1 MFCWDS
7 TLSASGLTPDLVE
20 SLATEEQVTKVCDV
34 LLLGPWV
41 ASAGSTLRPALD
53 GEWHD
58 SSLAYW
64 AVGRTEWVSRFL
76 GEPFRVSYFDL
87 SVGVWNTTDGKHF
100 VGFQLDDQKFSHG
113 ERGIFSAL
121 PWFRE
126 RSLANLILTNFSAE
140 LIFGELLGE
149 SALQDLIWAW
159 FVLLLVSYCLHLL
172 VKTLELR
179 RQRPFYKLSETV
191 KASLRVPL
199 SLQDKQPH
207 KSCSASRADAEG
219 RMRVLP
225 WHSWSPFTSQSGV
238 SLTHKK
244 LRQVHW
250 VVGSKS
256 RSSGARLQAVIANI
270 KRPPQ
275 SWTTGPLWSLQS
287 SFRWK

>member
-1 MFCWDS
+1 MLPLHPFEEEAWATPWFEAWALKNESHWSTALDQRKAQDIVRRTLWDERAWMFCWDS

-100 VGFQLDDQKFSHG
+100 EGFQLDDQKFSHG

-121 PWFRE
+121 PWF
-126 RSLANLILTNFSAE
+126 SQ
-140 LIFGELLGE
+140 GVE
-149 SALQDLIWAW
+149 SDRWPIW
-159 FVLLLVSYCLHLL
+159 F
-172 VKTLELR
+172 
-179 RQRPFYKLSETV
+179 
-191 KASLRVPL
+191 
-199 SLQDKQPH
+199 
-207 KSCSASRADAEG
+207 
-219 RMRVLP
+219 
-225 WHSWSPFTSQSGV
+225 
-238 SLTHKK
+238 
-244 LRQVHW
+244 
-250 VVGSKS
+250 
-256 RSSGARLQAVIANI
+256 
-270 KRPPQ
+270 
-275 SWTTGPLWSLQS
+275 
-287 SFRWK
+287 

>member
-1 MFCWDS
+1 MVQ
-7 TLSASGLTPDLVE
+7 P
-20 SLATEEQVTKVCDV
+20 
-34 LLLGPWV
+34 
-41 ASAGSTLRPALD
+41 
-53 GEWHD
+53 
-58 SSLAYW
+58 
-64 AVGRTEWVSRFL
+64 
-76 GEPFRVSYFDL
+76 
-87 SVGVWNTTDGKHF
+87 
-100 VGFQLDDQKFSHG
+100 
-113 ERGIFSAL
+113 RG
-121 PWFRE
+121 RE

-225 WHSWSPFTSQSGV
+225 WHSLSPFTSQSGV

-287 SFRWK
+287 SFRWKQLQRFNLRSESSTLRVARVYAVYNFDKPRNIQSTVMFFPRAPAKGSS